1 MGEEMFVKSL
11 CCFTFS
17 WEMIL
22 LSNKHFKKDSPKM
35 TPILPR
41 DIWQFVDFYGL
52 LLSILG
58 DFMCTE
64 CYFYNFANFWL
75 ILNHFNC
82 NLITEKLWHILMK
95 SLDFSICILYK
106 YTSLESLELSK
117 EMLLANITFVVDWD
131 LLSGW
136 LECCDNSPRRRDWY
150 CPLFSYIFPSPI
162 HIRKYGN
169 YSQILK

>member
-1 MGEEMFVKSL
+1 
-11 CCFTFS
+11 
-17 WEMIL
+17 
-22 LSNKHFKKDSPKM
+22 M
-35 TPILPR
+35 TPILPL
-41 DIWQFVDFYGL
+41 DIWHFADFYGL

>member
-1 MGEEMFVKSL
+1 MRDDITEQQTFQKRFPQNDPNSSARHLTVCRLLWAAIEHFRWFYVYWMLFLQL
-11 CCFTFS
+11 C
-17 WEMIL
+17 
-22 LSNKHFKKDSPKM
+22 
-35 TPILPR
+35 
-41 DIWQFVDFYGL
+41 QFL
-52 LLSILG
+52 
-58 DFMCTE
+58 
-64 CYFYNFANFWL
+64 AN
-75 ILNHFNC
+75 LNHFNC
-82 NLITEKLWHILMK
+82 NFITEKLWHILMK